1 METAISPRKT
11 KRKRRKKNNLRR
23 LLAYAWHFTRFPG
36 NTCPEEQRLARPCI
50 RHFAIRFLGSRSLKK
65 FLVVFAA
72 ASLLFAALPGSLAAG
87 PQEPSSSQQAPPAA
101 PKQKRYKHANDFLM
115 RGTVFNEKALALPG
129 AELRIRRISE
139 KKFRWETMTNS
150 RGEFAV
156 RVPQG
161 ADYELVLHAKG
172 FAEQKKT
179 VDARSGGNEERMV
192 FRMELAAE
200 GKSKGKK

>member
-1 METAISPRKT
+1 MK
-11 KRKRRKKNNLRR
+11 
-23 LLAYAWHFTRFPG
+23 
-36 NTCPEEQRLARPCI
+36 
-50 RHFAIRFLGSRSLKK
+50 RFLVAFTVGSL
-65 FLVVFAA
+65 F
-72 ASLLFAALPGSLAAG
+72 FAALPGPLAAG
-87 PQEPSSSQQAPPAA
+87 PREPSSSQQAPPAA
-101 PKQKRYKHANDFLM
+101 PAPLKHKRYSHANDFLM
-115 RGTVFNEKALALPG
+115 RGTVFDEKALALPG

-161 ADYELVLHAKG
+161 ADYELVLRAKG

-192 FRMELAAE
+192 FRMELAAD
-200 GKSKGKK
+200 GKSKEKK